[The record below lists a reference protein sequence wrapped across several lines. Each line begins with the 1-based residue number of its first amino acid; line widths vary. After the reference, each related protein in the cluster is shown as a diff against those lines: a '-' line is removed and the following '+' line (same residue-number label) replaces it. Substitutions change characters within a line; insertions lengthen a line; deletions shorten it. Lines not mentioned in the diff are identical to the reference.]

1 MGTGKIIMGD
11 MQNIRDAKMDQVRK
25 LVEASYVP
33 ENSSCLVLCALST
46 PHIIGKSGTIEIN
59 GRIDVDDVELY

>member
-1 MGTGKIIMGD
+1 MSSDEHTPWIEIKKEEFEMK
-11 MQNIRDAKMDQVRK
+11 NIKK
-25 LVEASYVP
+25 LLLL
-33 ENSSCLVLCALST
+33 CLVLCALST